1 MNDRILNK
9 LSETKDSVKLVEE
22 NFPETYDKF
31 LEMSRLERD
40 GIYKNIEFSI
50 QNILDICAIIMKEE
64 NLKVPESDE
73 SMLNELGKAG
83 VIDKDIIEKIQ
94 GMKGFRNLLVHRYGP
109 INDEIAYTYIK
120 EGLDDFQDIFEEI
133 KKVIS

>member
-22 NFPETYDKF
+22 NFPETYEKF
-31 LEMSRLERD
+31 IEMSRLERD

-64 NLKVPESDE
+64 DLKVPESDQ

-83 VIDKDIIEKIQ
+83 VLDEDIIEKIQ
-94 GMKGFRNLLVHRYGP
+94 VMKGFRNLLVHRYGP
-109 INDEIAYTYIK
+109 LDDEIAYSDIK

>member
-50 QNILDICAIIMKEE
+50 QNILDIFAIIMIEE
-64 NLKVPESDE
+64 DLKVPESDE

-83 VIDKDIIEKIQ
+83 VIGKDIIEKIQ
-94 GMKGFRNLLVHRYGP
+94 KMKGFRNLLVHRYGP
-109 INDEIAYTYIK
+109 IDDEIAYTGIK
-120 EGLDDFQDIFEEI
+120 EGLDDFHDIFEEI